1 MVELNFLDCYNKRK
15 GYDLM
20 YSARKRDTV
29 VKILIVEDDPN
40 IAKTIEVTI
49 SIVGYQCKICGDGSS
64 AVREVL
70 EHDYDLILLDVM
82 LPQMDGFE
90 VIQKIQGK
98 GTPVIFLTALQD
110 VTDKVKGLRLG
121 AEDYIVKPFEAVELL
136 ARIEVVLRRSHKGRN
151 RIIYDDLEI
160 DIDRHSVTKG
170 GESVALTPKEF
181 SLLAFFMQ
189 NVDIAITR
197 ERLLSAVW
205 GYEFQGES
213 RTVDIHVQ
221 QLRKKLDLGHKLIT
235 IPKLGYRLE
244 SR

>member
-1 MVELNFLDCYNKRK
+1 MVQ
-15 GYDLM
+15 
-20 YSARKRDTV
+20 
-29 VKILIVEDDPN
+29 ILIVEDDPN
-40 IAKTIEVTI
+40 IAKTLEVTI
-49 SIVGYQCKICGDGSS
+49 SLVGYQCNICRDGLA

-70 EHDYDLILLDVM
+70 ENDYDLVLLDVM

-90 VIQKIQGK
+90 VIQKIQSK

-136 ARIEVVLRRSHKGRN
+136 ARIEVVLRRSHKGRSQLV
-151 RIIYDDLEI
+151 YDDITVDMDKHL
-160 DIDRHSVTKG
+160 VTKC
-170 GESVALTPKEF
+170 GEQVALTPKEF

-189 NVDIAITR
+189 NVDVAITR
-197 ERLLSAVW
+197 ERLLATVW

-221 QLRKKLDLGHKLIT
+221 QLRKKLDLSHKLIT